1 MTATIYHNPR
11 CSKSRNALTILQA
24 AGEAPDV
31 IEYLKTGWTSDLLVS
46 LFADAGITARDALRK
61 GETQAKELGLSAPD
75 VSDDQ
80 IIEAMIAHPV
90 LVERPIVRTP
100 KGVAVCRPMSN
111 LLSLLAQPLSGPV
124 TDAKGKVLVDDQGN
138 AL

>member
-24 AGEAPDV
+24 AGEKPEV
-31 IEYLKTGWTSDLLVS
+31 VEYLKTGWTRELLTS
-46 LFADAGITARDALRK
+46 LFADAGITARVALRK
-61 GETQAKELGLSAPD
+61 GESVAKELGLSAPD
-75 VSDDQ
+75 TTDDQ
-80 IIEAMIAHPV
+80 IIDAMIAHPV

-111 LLSLLAQPLSGPV
+111 LLPLLDAPLQGPV
-124 TDAKGKVLVDDQGN
+124 TDAKGKVLVDDEGN